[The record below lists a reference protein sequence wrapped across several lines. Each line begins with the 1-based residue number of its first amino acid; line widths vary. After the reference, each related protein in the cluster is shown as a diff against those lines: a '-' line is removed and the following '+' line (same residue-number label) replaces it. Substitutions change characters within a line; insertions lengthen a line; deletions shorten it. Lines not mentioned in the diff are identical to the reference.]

1 MKKREG
7 GGKKGKGGRKEG
19 RKKGRKEGMEGG
31 EGKGRRRERKMREE
45 RRGMG
50 AERKRELS
58 GRELAPDQALEK
70 VPSLHE

>member
-1 MKKREG
+1 
-7 GGKKGKGGRKEG
+7 
-19 RKKGRKEGMEGG
+19 
-31 EGKGRRRERKMREE
+31 MREE